1 MNDHVFA
8 EFGPFFASETH
19 AAGASVDGP
28 WSTLAAALANPRR
41 IEGRVERVRTALGA
55 GAASNVSLRVAASV
69 THLGLV
75 ARLLAPALA
84 AAVTNTHLSPDP
96 ADIWWQD
103 HLGGPFP
110 LSVATV
116 EPEPADDG
124 ELPSAVD
131 ALTALFDTSYSVGP
145 RVLGGNVASAI
156 NSAARMIGTARPEL
170 ADSARRHADLFL
182 AHPDV
187 EGGQLRAGPNF
198 RRRSCCLIYQVSG
211 DRTAVCGDCVLTSG

>member
-8 EFGPFFASETH
+8 EFGPFFATDTH
-19 AAGASVDGP
+19 TAAASVDGP
-28 WSTLAAALANPRR
+28 WSTVAAALANPRR
-41 IEGRVERVRTALGA
+41 IDDRVERVRTALDA
-55 GAASNVSLRVAASV
+55 GAASKVSLRVAASV

-84 AAVTNTHLSPDP
+84 AAVTDTHLSLDP

-116 EPEPADDG
+116 DAEPALDG
-124 ELPSAVD
+124 ELPGVVD
-131 ALTALFDTSYSVGP
+131 DLTALFDASYSVGP
-145 RVLGGNVASAI
+145 HVLGGNVASAI

-170 ADSARRHADLFL
+170 ADAARRHADLFL
-182 AHPDV
+182 AHPSI
-187 EGGQLRAGPNF
+187 EGGYLRAGPGF
-198 RRRSCCLIYQVSG
+198 RRRSCCLIYQVTG
-211 DRTAVCGDCVLTSG
+211 DRAAVCGDCVLTG